1 MDQGDFSYIGGF
13 DRGIV
18 EYINRVGVMRKEFKM
33 GLKVC
38 KFGGTSMADGNVIL
52 SAAKIIAADAE
63 RKYVVV
69 SAPGKRFSGDIK
81 VTDLLY
87 KCSDEFES
95 GDMQAFEETFEKIRV
110 RFMNIEKEIGKDVG
124 MAQSLAMVRDEI
136 LSGAGRDYCVSRGE
150 YLAAK
155 IMAAVL
161 GIPFV
166 DATEFVRFDEEGVL
180 DERTF
185 VIGAEVLK
193 KYDRA
198 VVPGF
203 YGLGANGKVK
213 TFSRGGGDISGSI
226 VARSVMATLYENWT
240 DVSGFYACDPR
251 IITSP
256 HLIKEL
262 SYQELRELSYMGAN
276 VLHSESIFPVRSAG
290 IPIRICNT
298 FRPEDAGTYIV
309 KTAKRVVRDGV
320 VTGVAGKK
328 DFSVITLEKSMMNSE
343 IGFAQK
349 VLAIIGKHGI
359 SFEHLPSG
367 IDTMSLVID
376 NVYLKNGM
384 LDVLV
389 NEIKEI
395 IVPDRIFV
403 HENIALVA
411 TVGHGMAKNVG
422 TSARLFKALS
432 DAGINVNMIDQ
443 GSSELNIIVG
453 VDNADCV
460 GCITAIYNEFFN

>member
-1 MDQGDFSYIGGF
+1 M
-13 DRGIV
+13 
-18 EYINRVGVMRKEFKM
+18 GV
-33 GLKVC
+33 KVC

-52 SAAKIIAADAE
+52 SAAKIIKSDEE
-63 RKYVVV
+63 RRYVVV

-87 KCSDEFES
+87 KCSDEAEA
-95 GDMQAFEETFEKIRV
+95 GDVTAFKETFSKIRT
-110 RFMNIEKEIGKDVG
+110 RFLNIETEIGKSLG
-124 MAQSLAMVRDEI
+124 MEKALDEVEQAI
-136 LSGAGRDYCVSRGE
+136 LNGAGRDYCASRGE

-155 IMAAVL
+155 IMSAVL
-161 GIPFV
+161 DVPFV
-166 DATEFVRFDEEGVL
+166 DATELVHFNEEGVL
-180 DERTF
+180 SEETF
-185 VIGAEVLK
+185 QVVEKVLSQ
-193 KYDRA
+193 YPRA
-198 VVPGF
+198 VIPGF
-203 YGLGANGKVK
+203 YGLGADGKVK

-226 VARSVMATLYENWT
+226 VARGVMASLYENWT

-251 IITSP
+251 IVDSP
-256 HLIKEL
+256 KWISEL

-309 KTAKRVVRDGV
+309 KTSTRDARENI

-328 DFSVITLEKSMMNSE
+328 DFTVIFIAKSMMNGE
-343 IGFAQK
+343 IGFVEK
-349 VLAIIGKHGI
+349 VLSVISKHGI

-367 IDTMSLVID
+367 VDTMSLVID
-376 NVYLKNGM
+376 NQYLKNGM
-384 LDVLV
+384 LETVL
-389 NEIKEI
+389 KEI
-395 IVPDRIFV
+395 EQAVQPDKLYT

-422 TSARLFKALS
+422 TSARLFKAICE
-432 DAGINVNMIDQ
+432 AGINVIMIDQ

-453 VDNADCV
+453 VENDDCAK
-460 GCITAIYNEFFN
+460 CIKAIYNEFFN

>member
-1 MDQGDFSYIGGF
+1 
-13 DRGIV
+13 
-18 EYINRVGVMRKEFKM
+18 M

-38 KFGGTSMADGNVIL
+38 KFGGTSMASGSTIL
-52 SAAKIIAADAE
+52 QGASIIKADAE
-63 RKYVVV
+63 RRYVVV

-87 KCSDEFES
+87 KCADALEA
-95 GDMQAFEETFEKIRV
+95 GDTKTFEETFEKIRV
-110 RFMNIEKEIGKDVG
+110 RFLNIETELGKDVG
-124 MAQSLAMVRDEI
+124 MQVGLDKVKAEMLA
-136 LSGAGRDYCVSRGE
+136 GAGRDYCASRGE
-150 YLAAK
+150 YFAGL

-161 GIPFV
+161 EIPFV
-166 DATEFVRFDEEGVL
+166 DATEFIRFDKDGVL
-180 DERTF
+180 DRATF
-185 VIGAEVLK
+185 DLGAKVLA
-193 KYDRA
+193 KYSRA
-198 VVPGF
+198 VIPGF
-203 YGLGANGKVK
+203 YGLGADGKVK

-251 IITSP
+251 IVACPKWIS
-256 HLIKEL
+256 EL
-262 SYQELRELSYMGAN
+262 TYQELRELSYMGAN

-309 KTAKRVVRDGV
+309 KHSTRDASEAV
-320 VTGVAGKK
+320 VTGIAGKK
-328 DFSVITLEKSMMNSE
+328 GFTSITLEKSMMNSE
-343 IGFAQK
+343 VGFVGK
-349 VLAIIGKHGI
+349 VLSVIGKYGI

-376 NVYLKNGM
+376 NEYLKDGILATL
-384 LDVLV
+384 LDEMQKAVQ
-389 NEIKEI
+389 
-395 IVPDRIFV
+395 PDKIYA
-403 HENIALVA
+403 HEDIALVA

-432 DAGINVNMIDQ
+432 DAQINVNMIDQ

-453 VDNADCV
+453 VEGADCAA
-460 GCITAIYNEFFN
+460 CIQAIYSEFFN